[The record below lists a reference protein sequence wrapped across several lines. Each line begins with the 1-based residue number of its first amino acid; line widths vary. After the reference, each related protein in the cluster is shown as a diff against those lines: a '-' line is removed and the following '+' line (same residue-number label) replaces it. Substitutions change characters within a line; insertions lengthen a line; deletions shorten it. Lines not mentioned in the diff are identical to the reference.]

1 MSNPILQHTYP
12 LLGRNGKFLEK
23 RIPPTPLSYG
33 LLYNWYVI
41 SDGRNISPIGWH
53 IPTLGEW
60 NSLISYLGGTLVAGG
75 KLKEIGTVHWSS
87 PNTVSTDEVNFSAV
101 GGGFRYYSGIFIQ
114 YKKYGYIWSTYSDG
128 TNGDAFYTS
137 NTNTELNEIP
147 TGKGNG
153 ISIRYIKDDST
164 FVPIVTGNDG
174 KVYSTIQIGSQIWT
188 IKNSAETKYRNGDV
202 LTNVTDDTTW
212 SNLFSDHSIL
222 MTDTITGSFVSNNGS
237 VITLCQGFTLS
248 STQTITKITLL
259 QTYKLGSPDFNI
271 RVSLYTTTSGLPNTK
286 ICDSINVVTSSLITY
301 TAIPVFYFN
310 QTLSPGVYCWVTSY
324 EDVVLN
330 DTSNRIAVSYITGGY
345 GGGSMGFR
353 VGSGSWIP
361 QSGSNIVNEILFAGA
376 EAYCYYNNDS
386 SNM

>member
-1 MSNPILQHTYP
+1 MSNLILQHTYP

-87 PNTVSTDEVNFSAV
+87 PNTGSTDEVNFSAV
-101 GGGFRYYSGIFIQ
+101 
-114 YKKYGYIWSTYSDG
+114 
-128 TNGDAFYTS
+128 
-137 NTNTELNEIP
+137 
-147 TGKGNG
+147 
-153 ISIRYIKDDST
+153 
-164 FVPIVTGNDG
+164 
-174 KVYSTIQIGSQIWT
+174 
-188 IKNSAETKYRNGDV
+188 
-202 LTNVTDDTTW
+202 
-212 SNLFSDHSIL
+212 
-222 MTDTITGSFVSNNGS
+222 
-237 VITLCQGFTLS
+237 
-248 STQTITKITLL
+248 
-259 QTYKLGSPDFNI
+259 
-271 RVSLYTTTSGLPNTK
+271 
-286 ICDSINVVTSSLITY
+286 
-301 TAIPVFYFN
+301 
-310 QTLSPGVYCWVTSY
+310 
-324 EDVVLN
+324 
-330 DTSNRIAVSYITGGY
+330 

-376 EAYCYYNNDS
+376 DAYCYYNNDS